1 VPLVARTAKSDKVRE
16 LQRTLYRAAKAD
28 PGRRFHALHDKVYR
42 SDVLERAWELVRA
55 NRGAAG
61 IDRQTIAEV
70 EGHGVAVLLGE
81 LAADL
86 KVGRWRPLPARRVFI
101 PKPGREERRPLSIP
115 TVRDRVVQAA
125 VKIVIE
131 PIFEADMLEC
141 SFGFRPGRSAHDAL
155 QVVVDESWR
164 GRRWV
169 AESDIANCFEA
180 IPHSGLMSAIE
191 ERIVDRHLLKLL
203 RAMLRAGVLEDGTVK
218 RSGTGT
224 PQGGVISPVL
234 CNAYL
239 HRLDRQWA
247 RRGTGVLIR
256 YADDLLVMCK
266 AKQEAEDALVA
277 LSRILGE
284 LGLELKHAKTRI
296 VHLREGGEGF
306 DFLGFH
312 HRYVRGNTPRSRHLT
327 FLVRWPS
334 RQAMQHARQR
344 VREITARERLLL
356 PVEEIVQDL
365 NRFLAG
371 WAGYFRYGNSAQ
383 FFDKISLHAVNRLS
397 IFVANRHQ
405 RDRRFGWWVVARQSP
420 NRLGLI
426 DLNGIIVPPRANH
439 PRQRAG

>member
-426 DLNGIIVPPRANH
+426 DLNGIIVPPRANQ